1 VFDGHTDTVYKAV
14 FHPDGTRVA
23 SAGRDRDILI
33 WDPAGDQEGVRL
45 PGHTS
50 YVWSLAFSPDG
61 KSLVSGSGDNTV
73 RLWDIEPLR
82 ERYLARRAAKALR
95 PDAERLVERLFRDKK
110 DADQVVSAL
119 RADRSLGEPQ
129 RDAALRAV
137 LRRSTMPVEGRVRG
151 Y

>member
-1 VFDGHTDTVYKAV
+1 MFDGHTDKVYSAV

-45 PGHTS
+45 PGHVS

-73 RLWDIEPLR
+73 RLWDTEPLR
-82 ERYLARRAAKALR
+82 DRYVARSAAEALR
-95 PDAERLVERLFRDKK
+95 PEAERLVEALFGQKRD
-110 DADQVVSAL
+110 AAEVVAAL
-119 RADRSLGEPQ
+119 RADLSLSEP
-129 RDAALRAV
+129 RRYAALRAV
-137 LRRSTMPVEGRVRG
+137 LRRSTVKVERG
-151 Y
+151 FGN